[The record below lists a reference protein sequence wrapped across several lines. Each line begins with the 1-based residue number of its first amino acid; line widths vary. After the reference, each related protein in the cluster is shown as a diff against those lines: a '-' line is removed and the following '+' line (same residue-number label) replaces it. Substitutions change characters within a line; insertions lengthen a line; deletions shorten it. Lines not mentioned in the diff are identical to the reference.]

1 MQRREGRGGAV
12 SLTAAGRARTSA
24 NLELSGLTASQAGA
38 APGFS
43 ARQLDEALSVSPA
56 VSPARV
62 WLLRDYL
69 EQRVRAAGGSPA
81 AYTVLTEQARL
92 LAAGWFGVQ
101 APPGA

>member
-1 MQRREGRGGAV
+1 M
-12 SLTAAGRARTSA
+12 SLTAAERARTSAELRA

-38 APGFS
+38 ALGFS
-43 ARQLDEALSVSPA
+43 ARQLDEALS

-69 EQRVRAAGGSPA
+69 EQRVRAAGGSPVA
-81 AYTVLTEQARL
+81 CTVLTEQARQ

-101 APPGA
+101 PPPGV